1 MPELELTKEF
11 NLKRLAAFIKF
22 IAALTLATGSHLGA
36 QGFDEGSFTKSEEQ
50 RIKSIEKGFS
60 EPFISIRGKE
70 SAAPTSEP
78 KKSEICFK
86 IYEIELV
93 NAETTHPSGAANATQ
108 ATDPAKTAISSGNFA
123 PSPFDKI
130 LKSTLKELKFK
141 SGDCL
146 SGDEILT
153 MARAF
158 NNKIIS
164 AGFITTSVSIPAQN
178 ISAGALLLALQP
190 GRIGEIS
197 LEPGSKAKNQR
208 SVFGAFGG
216 DMGGEILNLRR
227 IEQALENLDSASK
240 SAATLSL
247 SPSAKEGYSDINITK
262 QPSFPLL
269 LRLSA
274 DNLGSKTT
282 GKYQGAAMLYGLNLL
297 GLNESVFA
305 SYGRN
310 FLKGEKERLGDDS
323 KSGKSANYYVGFSVP
338 FGYFNL
344 SFWQNR
350 YSYDQIVPAS
360 YGLYTYSGNSVRRSL
375 ELSYVYF
382 RNQSSKNSVFFRIW
396 QKQYKNYIQD
406 YEINNQR
413 KREGGY
419 ELGAKSKFFLNNASL
434 NLNFS
439 YLKSSGAFNAL
450 PLPEDDYDEMS
461 SRYSLINAGLNF
473 KTRSSRLPLSYDLE
487 IYARRSS
494 KHLSPIDRLNV
505 GGYYSVRGFD
515 GQMSLLGDSG
525 FYVRNTVEYEYL
537 KNSSVYV
544 AFDIAKLSSKAKQ
557 SLGGDTLSG
566 GGAGLKGTAFK
577 TLSYD
582 LFAGFAAHKPSN
594 FKTKSPALNFIL
606 SYDF

>member
-1 MPELELTKEF
+1 MRIAYLFGDRARANIPEHEFIKEF

-22 IAALTLATGSHLGA
+22 TAALTLATGSHLGA

-50 RIKSIEKGFS
+50 RIKSIEKSFS
-60 EPFISIRGKE
+60 EPFISIRGEE
-70 SAAPTSEP
+70 STAPTSEP

-86 IYEIELV
+86 IYEIKLV
-93 NAETTHPSGAANATQ
+93 SAETMHPSKTAYATQ
-108 ATDPAKTAISSGNFA
+108 ATDPAKTAPSSGNFA

-130 LKSTLKELKFK
+130 LKSTLSELKFK

-146 SGDEILT
+146 SGDEILA

-178 ISAGALLLALQP
+178 ISAGTLLLALQP

-197 LEPGSKAKNQR
+197 LEPRSKAKNQR

-216 DMGGEILNLRR
+216 DMRGEILNLRR

-310 FLKGEKERLGDDS
+310 FLKGEKGRLGDDS

-360 YGLYTYSGNSVRRSL
+360 YGLYTYSGNSVRRSV
-375 ELSYVYF
+375 ELSYV
-382 RNQSSKNSVFFRIW
+382 
-396 QKQYKNYIQD
+396 
-406 YEINNQR
+406 
-413 KREGGY
+413 
-419 ELGAKSKFFLNNASL
+419 
-434 NLNFS
+434 
-439 YLKSSGAFNAL
+439 
-450 PLPEDDYDEMS
+450 
-461 SRYSLINAGLNF
+461 
-473 KTRSSRLPLSYDLE
+473 
-487 IYARRSS
+487 
-494 KHLSPIDRLNV
+494 
-505 GGYYSVRGFD
+505 
-515 GQMSLLGDSG
+515 
-525 FYVRNTVEYEYL
+525 
-537 KNSSVYV
+537 
-544 AFDIAKLSSKAKQ
+544 
-557 SLGGDTLSG
+557 
-566 GGAGLKGTAFK
+566 
-577 TLSYD
+577 
-582 LFAGFAAHKPSN
+582 
-594 FKTKSPALNFIL
+594 
-606 SYDF
+606 